1 MKIKLFILTVVATL
15 FSTTAPAS
23 AYDIKN
29 INSDTTG
36 FKKLIDEFKPFVQ
49 QEGIAIPNPNA
60 SKLDPTKL
68 KLAID
73 HEIRIFLL
81 NEGAGKLSN
90 QLKYI
95 ANGYNTQPS
104 ASIFGNISCID
115 TECQLPET
123 QGTLHI
129 GDWVNLGSFK
139 AGTLF
144 DFLLETTND
153 TDGQIDTYGA
163 NPASNPDGLDHL
175 IAYEYKGY
183 VVLGIEDWFGEK
195 GATGGRNEGSDRD
208 FNDVV
213 FVVDFPV
220 VEEAKETVPVPEPS
234 SVFSILAVGA
244 FGVGS
249 VLKRKQQQKALDS
262 SLS

>member
-1 MKIKLFILTVVATL
+1 MKTKFVSGLITAVTLTGI
-15 FSTTAPAS
+15 FSTAKPAT
-23 AYDIKN
+23 AYDIKSLD
-29 INSDTTG
+29 SDTTG
-36 FKKLIDEFKPFVQ
+36 FKNLIEEFKPFVQ

-60 SKLDPTKL
+60 SKLDPSKL

-95 ANGYNTQPS
+95 ANGYNNQPS
-104 ASIFGNISCID
+104 ASIFGNISCAD
-115 TECQLPET
+115 SECQLPEKE
-123 QGTLHI
+123 GTLHI

-139 AGTLF
+139 AGTSF
-144 DFLLETTND
+144 DFLLETKND
-153 TDGQIDTYGA
+153 IDGQIDTYGA

-175 IAYEYKGY
+175 VAYEYKGY

-195 GATGGRNEGSDRD
+195 GAIGGRNEGSDRD

-213 FVVDFPV
+213 FVVDLPV
-220 VEEAKETVPVPEPS
+220 VKEAKVPEPS
-234 SVFSILAVGA
+234 SALGILAVSA

-249 VLKRKQQQKALDS
+249 VLKRKRQQKAVDS